1 MEIEILVMEETM
13 GLLILQLNWGFKWG
27 PRYGP
32 RIRISR
38 GVRKLARL
46 VLQKNPLNLVNQFS
60 QKCFTFMRV
69 EVS

>member
-1 MEIEILVMEETM
+1 MEETM

-38 GVRKLARL
+38 GVRKLAPTL
-46 VLQKNPLNLVNQFS
+46 GSPQKP
-60 QKCFTFMRV
+60 T
-69 EVS
+69 